1 MAALNI
7 VFGASDATS
16 WSDESEIRTNVPDVI
31 NVLVAKLTST
41 FQLTTLKM
49 KRQVH
54 GAMENYM
61 HGAHGT
67 VA

>member
-1 MAALNI
+1 MNI
-7 VFGASDATS
+7 
-16 WSDESEIRTNVPDVI
+16 
-31 NVLVAKLTST
+31 LVAKLTST
-41 FQLTTLKM
+41 FQSATLKM

-54 GAMENYM
+54 GGMENYM